1 MNDEEIIALYWSRS
15 EKAISETQLKYG
27 SYCHRIAFRI
37 LQNSEDSEECVNDT
51 YLKAWE
57 TIPPTRPE
65 VLSVFLGTITRNL
78 SLNKYKYYSAEK
90 RGGGQVTYALDELQ
104 ECISGKSDVEQFIED
119 ELLVDILNHF
129 LSKQNQKTRK
139 IFMRRYWFLCSIKEI
154 AEEFHMSESS
164 VKMNLQR
171 ARRNLKK
178 ILEKEGIVI

>member
-57 TIPPTRPE
+57 TIPPT
-65 VLSVFLGTITRNL
+65 
-78 SLNKYKYYSAEK
+78 
-90 RGGGQVTYALDELQ
+90 ELQ

-178 ILEKEGIVI
+178 ILEKEGIVL